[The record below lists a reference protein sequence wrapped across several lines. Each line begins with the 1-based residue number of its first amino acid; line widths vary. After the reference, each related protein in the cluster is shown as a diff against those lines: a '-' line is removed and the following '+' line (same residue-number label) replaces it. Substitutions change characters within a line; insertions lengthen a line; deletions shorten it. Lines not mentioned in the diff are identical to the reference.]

1 MPDDLRL
8 GRLSRRPRAG
18 RMRGVDLR
26 QLEYFAAVARHRHVR
41 RAAEDLYVTPSAVS
55 QQIRRLEAQLGL
67 ELLHRT
73 PRGVELTPAGAE
85 LLPRAEA
92 ILAAVARARTAMD
105 EHAGTLRGG
114 VRVVATADAAS
125 LPAALAAFGAEHP
138 GVRIALRHVAPA
150 ATVTMVTTGA
160 ADLAVAALG
169 EAPPTPSDV
178 EAVALGGEPLVL
190 AVALDDP
197 LAGNDGVA
205 LRDLRERPF
214 VLPEPGSALRDVV
227 LDACGAAGFGPVPL
241 LEVGD
246 PTAVRVLVQSGM
258 GVALVPG
265 SWLAGPG
272 PEVGRATPAGAG
284 LSLARWL
291 LARPAV
297 LTPVGRLAHEHLRA
311 QLSQHR

>member
-1 MPDDLRL
+1 
-8 GRLSRRPRAG
+8 
-18 RMRGVDLR
+18 MRGVDLR

-67 ELLHRT
+67 QLLHRT
-73 PRGVELTPAGAE
+73 PHGVELTAAGAE

-92 ILAAVARARTAMD
+92 ILADVARARTAMD

-114 VRVVATADAAS
+114 VRVVATADAAA
-125 LPAALAAFGAEHP
+125 LPGALAAFGAEHP
-138 GVRIALRHVAPA
+138 DVRIALRQLAPDA
-150 ATVTMVTTGA
+150 VVTAIATGA

-169 EAPPTPSDV
+169 GAPTASPDV
-178 EAVALGGEPLVL
+178 EAVPLGAEPLVL
-190 AVALDDP
+190 AVAPDDP
-197 LAGNDGVA
+197 LAGVDGVA

-214 VLPEPGSALRDVV
+214 VLPEPGRTLRDVV

-246 PTAVRVLVQSGM
+246 PMAVRVLVQSGM

-265 SWLAGPG
+265 SWLSGPG
-272 PEVGRATPAGAG
+272 PEVGRAIPTGDG

-291 LARPAV
+291 LARPAA

-311 QLSQHR
+311 QLSEHR